1 MLLCC
6 CKIGY
11 LVGGWYEPLLV
22 RERTSIGSSRDQYRS
37 VRGPIV
43 VRSRTNIG

>member
-1 MLLCC
+1 MLLYC

-22 RERTSIGSSRDQYRS
+22 RERTSSGSFSDQ
-37 VRGPIV
+37 
-43 VRSRTNIG
+43 